1 MDLELVCSLGEWILF
16 TRGQHCEQQVRT
28 ERNSEER
35 SFCEEELRREA
46 ADEEGLENPWT
57 EEPGGLQSMG
67 SLRVGHD

>member
-1 MDLELVCSLGEWILF
+1 MDLEFVCSLGEWILF

-46 ADEEGLENPWT
+46 ADEE
-57 EEPGGLQSMG
+57 EEAKCGAGQNRRG
-67 SLRVGHD
+67 